1 MDKVYLKIKQ
11 LAEDLRAMSKRL
23 DIAIITATQVNRD
36 AIDASDASMKDTSES
51 TGLLHTVDGLFGIVQ
66 NPMLKSQGKY
76 KIKTLKN
83 RDGGYVGTSILFDI
97 QYNLMRIT
105 QDPNSEIVN

>member
-1 MDKVYLKIKQ
+1 
-11 LAEDLRAMSKRL
+11 
-23 DIAIITATQVNRD
+23 
-36 AIDASDASMKDTSES
+36 
-51 TGLLHTVDGLFGIVQ
+51 
-66 NPMLKSQGKY
+66 MLKSQGKY